1 MAAVGPLTRLTA
13 GALWAACLAVALVLP
28 AWFWDQGCFESEAT
42 LFVRQYTAATPKSI
56 GQRIFDPHAN
66 DLGTYQGRE
75 LSYAIDFADAHARPL
90 LAARFGPAFAIPSSA
105 LLASLIWVLAFAYIA
120 GRWARDAHP
129 VLPPLLLLAV
139 VTSFCFVSTMGLFYR
154 SAKPVLAA
162 MAVVWVASL
171 LAVLDGRDGR
181 RRLPMAVLV
190 ASAVVAG
197 LLDRQGAFMVLAA
210 ALLLWVY
217 SRRTGRLRA
226 AAWAMTAVAIGA
238 QLYNFV
244 VGPLL
249 VWQLNGYWPDFTFQ
263 RIPPA
268 ELVRLPNHAL
278 RALALLSQNILIVFG
293 GRWEVAAVGAIVL
306 AIVAQWRGWVDFR
319 DPWRRLRAYCR
330 SGRHGR
336 LVEFVLWGLLA
347 HVVMFALMIARHG
360 YVYRWIDH
368 RYWYY
373 PLPFLALAAC
383 ALLLFTSA
391 WAGGTTPRRQHTLA
405 ALLAVCVVGNLL
417 SLGHRR
423 EVMLTGEWFGEIYP
437 QCTLLKASL
446 REGALRDGLKPE
458 YAALYT
464 HFTDEAD
471 SGR

>member
-1 MAAVGPLTRLTA
+1 MAAVGLLARLTA
-13 GALWAACLAVALVLP
+13 GTLWAASLAVALLLP

-42 LFVRQYTAATPKSI
+42 LFVRQYTAATATPAVT
-56 GQRIFDPHAN
+56 RIFDPHAN

-75 LSYAIDFADAHARPL
+75 LSYAIDFLDAHARPVA
-90 LAARFGPAFAIPSSA
+90 AARLGPGFAIPLSA
-105 LLASLIWVLAFAYIA
+105 LLASIVWVLGFAFIA
-120 GRWARDAHP
+120 RRWARDVHP
-129 VLPPLLLLAV
+129 VLPPLLLLAIV
-139 VTSFCFVSTMGLFYR
+139 SSFCFVSTMGLFYR
-154 SAKPVLAA
+154 SAKPALAA

-171 LAVLDGRDGR
+171 LALANGRDGR
-181 RRLPMAVLV
+181 RRLSMTVLV
-190 ASAVVAG
+190 VSAAVAG

-217 SRRTGRLRA
+217 TRRTGRLRA

-244 VGPLL
+244 IGPLL
-249 VWQLNGYWPDFTFQ
+249 VWSLNGYWPDFAFQ

-268 ELVRLPNHAL
+268 ELWRLPNHAL
-278 RALALLSQNILIVFG
+278 RAVALLAQNLLIVFG
-293 GRWEVAAVGAIVL
+293 GRWEVAAAGALGFALL
-306 AIVAQWRGWVDFR
+306 AQLRGWADLR
-319 DPWRRLRAYCR
+319 SPWRRLRAYCQ

-383 ALLLFTSA
+383 ALLLLTNA
-391 WAGGTTPRRQHTLA
+391 WAGNATPGRQRMLA
-405 ALLAVCVVGNLL
+405 AFLAVCVIGNLVN
-417 SLGHRR
+417 LGHRR
-423 EVMLTGEWFGEIYP
+423 EVMLSGEWFREVYA

-446 REGALRDGLKPE
+446 REGAPREGLKPE
-458 YAALYT
+458 YIALYE
-464 HFTDEAD
+464 HFAGDAGT
-471 SGR
+471 GR